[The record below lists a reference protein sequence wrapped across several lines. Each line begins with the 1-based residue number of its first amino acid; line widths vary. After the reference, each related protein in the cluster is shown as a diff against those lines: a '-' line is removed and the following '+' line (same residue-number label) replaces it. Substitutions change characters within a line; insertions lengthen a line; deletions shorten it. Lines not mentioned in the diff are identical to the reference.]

1 MRISPVGGNG
11 RRYTCLATVE
21 VSPIL
26 DRSMDFEIPE
36 KDLEIT
42 VPRSQ
47 GNVNRPQTW
56 VRVFHIPS
64 GISVFC
70 DQERRQIE
78 NKEKGLAILKSK
90 LLAMSTTAY
99 AYALAQGVPQITKIQ
114 PRQIQSL
121 SKKLIREYILHPYQ
135 KVKDLR
141 TKVETTAVTDVLE
154 GEIDLFLKASIQ
166 QQKSSE

>member
-1 MRISPVGGNG
+1 MRISPLHGNG
-11 RRYTCLATVE
+11 KRHTCLASVE

-26 DRSMDFEIPE
+26 DESIDFEIPE
-36 KDLEIT
+36 KHLEIIY
-42 VPRSQ
+42 RRYQ
-47 GNVNRPQTW
+47 GNVNRIETW
-56 VRVFHIPS
+56 VQVVHIPT
-64 GISVFC
+64 GIAVVSNN
-70 DQERRQIE
+70 ERSQMQ
-78 NKEKGLAILKSK
+78 NKEKALAILKSK
-90 LLAMSTTAY
+90 LLAI
-99 AYALAQGVPQITKIQ
+99 ALAQGVQQITKIQ

>member
-1 MRISPVGGNG
+1 MRISPLDGKGK
-11 RRYTCLATVE
+11 RHTCLASVE

-26 DRSMDFEIPE
+26 DECIDFEIPQ

-42 VPRSQ
+42 YRRYQ
-47 GNVNRPQTW
+47 GNVNRTETW
-56 VRVFHIPS
+56 VQVIHIPT
-64 GISVFC
+64 GIAVISNN
-70 DQERRQIE
+70 ERSQMQ
-78 NKEKGLAILKSK
+78 NKEKALAILKSK
-90 LLAMSTTAY
+90 LLAI
-99 AYALAQGVPQITKIQ
+99 ALAQGVQQITKIQ

-141 TKVETTAVTDVLE
+141 TQLETTAVTDILE

-166 QQKSSE
+166 QQRNSG

>member
-1 MRISPVGGNG
+1 MRISPVHGNG
-11 RRYTCLATVE
+11 RRYTCPARVE

-26 DRSMDFEIPE
+26 DQSMDFEIPE

-56 VRVFHIPS
+56 VRVIHIPT

-78 NKEKGLAILKSK
+78 NKDKGLAILKSK
-90 LLAMSTTAY
+90 LLAI
-99 AYALAQGVPQITKIQ
+99 ALAQGVQLNKIQ
-114 PRQIQSL
+114 NRQIESL
-121 SKKLIREYILHPYQ
+121 SKKLIREYILHPYK

-141 TKVETTAVTDVLE
+141 TKLETTAVTDVLE

-166 QQKSSE
+166 QQRTSR

>member
-1 MRISPVGGNG
+1 MRISPVCGNG
-11 RRYTCLATVE
+11 RRYTWPATVE

-36 KDLEIT
+36 RDLEIT
-42 VPRSQ
+42 LPRSQ

-56 VRVFHIPS
+56 VRVIHIPT

-78 NKEKGLAILKSK
+78 NKEKGLAIIKSK
-90 LLAMSTTAY
+90 LLAMSTTGY
-99 AYALAQGVPQITKIQ
+99 AYALAQGVQLHEIQ
-114 PRQIQSL
+114 PRQIESL

-166 QQKSSE
+166 QQRTSG